1 MAKGKPEERP
11 GRRGQ
16 GEPGRRRG
24 RRAHGSSSE
33 EAAKV
38 NGIATATL
46 PKSASRAVEACF
58 ERNAR
63 NGVVLDLRA
72 ISNATD
78 WFVIVSGDSDT
89 HVRAIA
95 EHVLDSLGEE
105 GMRPAGV
112 EGLSAGRW
120 VLIDY
125 IDAVIH
131 VFHPTAREFYSLER
145 LWGDAPTWTL
155 EDPAEEL

>member
-1 MAKGKPEERP
+1 MAKGKREGRP
-11 GRRGQ
+11 GRRAQ
-16 GEPGRRRG
+16 R
-24 RRAHGSSSE
+24 SSSKK
-33 EAAKV
+33 AAKV
-38 NGIATATL
+38 NGIGTATL
-46 PKSASRAVEACF
+46 PKSASRAVEACL

-63 NGVVLDLRA
+63 NGVVLDLRS

-78 WFVIVSGDSDT
+78 YFVIVTGDSDT

-95 EHVLDSLGEE
+95 EHVLESLGEE

-145 LWGDAPTWTL
+145 LWGDAPAWTL
-155 EDPAEEL
+155 GDPAEEP